1 MAKKSHP
8 HRHPASHATSSA
20 APRAAEHAV
29 SRAEPRATGRRQTPQ
44 SRLPLPLL
52 IAGVVLLGVIAFA
65 AIALSQGVLSQ
76 GTLAPTAVTAT
87 PQALPAEIS
96 PTDAAAKR
104 DAGAFLLD
112 VREPSEWASFHVP
125 GATLIPL
132 GQLPARLSEVPKG
145 KDVVV
150 MCRTGVR
157 SAQGRDILL
166 KAGYPRVTSLAGG
179 LTAWRA
185 QGLPTVAG
193 E

>member
-1 MAKKSHP
+1 MSKKSH
-8 HRHPASHATSSA
+8 A
-20 APRAAEHAV
+20 A
-29 SRAEPRATGRRQTPQ
+29 GRKQQPSTHI
-44 SRLPLPLL
+44 PLPVM
-52 IAGVVLLGVIAFA
+52 IAGVILLAVVAFA
-65 AIALSQGVLSQ
+65 AIALSQSGNP
-76 GTLAPTAVTAT
+76 ATA
-87 PQALPAEIS
+87 QALPPEIS
-96 PTDAAAKR
+96 PAEAAAKK
-104 DAGAFLLD
+104 DTGAFLLD
-112 VREPSEWASFHVP
+112 VREPSEWADFHVP

-193 E
+193 Q